1 MKPTFKIGSLL
12 LAAVMACS
20 AIFASGCS
28 FNKEWSYK
36 TSDKELAIGVYIYTL
51 DLAFQQGQTFA
62 KKLDDYDATNDKWF
76 DLEITD
82 DDGNTA
88 VARQWMKDKAQEMC
102 LEFLAVEKALKDEG
116 ATPDEATLTANKQE
130 STTYWNVGPYAQ
142 YGQIMPMSKTLE
154 PYGIS
159 YESFEYC
166 TAVHSANYSAL
177 FDAVYGAGGS
187 QEVTDEELSK
197 FFVENYADYSYI
209 PVQLYES
216 TTDDDGQQTSTALSE
231 DKIKEL
237 TDELEG
243 YVSDINGGKNMDDVD
258 KAYTEKHELA
268 QSAMVSNVEQLES
281 FSAGDDLKTAYEK
294 LDSGKAT
301 TVKVGEGETAML
313 YLLYKKDINETAKTY
328 FESASNRSTVLAAM
342 KTDDFKKYVEGLA
355 KDLDYDKNNAVET
368 HRQKR
373 KRRHP
378 QSKHPFIKGGFM
390 SRHIKLLSVI
400 MAAIMG
406 CAALSIAPVFA
417 ETDSSM
423 VDPVA
428 PEMPDEPDDPVQPD
442 VPDFT
447 EVPDSPSS
455 DPEPYNPPYTP
466 DDDGGSGSGG
476 GGGYNPSGSQS
487 SWNGYDDNDNNNNT
501 ETFYVGGGQTYIPP
515 KATAPS
521 AALYNSE
528 KKNIDDKELNK
539 NDWSD
544 IASRLKNTG
553 NANSSEDDGSGD
565 FNFIQKNTAKEDN
578 GHWIIIAGVL
588 CLLLSVTGFIYLIAS
603 AISRRRR
610 LMNPTAGSS
619 QGYYRSDS
627 DYDDGYQ
634 GGKKEKTPKN
644 GRRYK

>member
-1 MKPTFKIGSLL
+1 MKPTVKIGSLL
-12 LAAVMACS
+12 LAVVMACS

-36 TSDKELAIGVYIYTL
+36 SSDKELAIGVYIYCL
-51 DLAFQQGQTFA
+51 DLAFQQGQTLA

-355 KDLDYDKNNAVET
+355 KDLDYDKNNAVDGYDP
-368 HRQKR
+368 KM
-373 KRRHP
+373 
-378 QSKHPFIKGGFM
+378 FF
-390 SRHIKLLSVI
+390 V
-400 MAAIMG
+400 
-406 CAALSIAPVFA
+406 A
-417 ETDSSM
+417 EQPTTA
-423 VDPVA
+423 A
-428 PEMPDEPDDPVQPD
+428 PETTVAEDAADDAQ
-442 VPDFT
+442 T
-447 EVPDSPSS
+447 E
-455 DPEPYNPPYTP
+455 E
-466 DDDGGSGSGG
+466 
-476 GGGYNPSGSQS
+476 
-487 SWNGYDDNDNNNNT
+487 
-501 ETFYVGGGQTYIPP
+501 E
-515 KATAPS
+515 ATTS
-521 AALYNSE
+521 AE
-528 KKNIDDKELNK
+528 
-539 NDWSD
+539 
-544 IASRLKNTG
+544 
-553 NANSSEDDGSGD
+553 
-565 FNFIQKNTAKEDN
+565 
-578 GHWIIIAGVL
+578 
-588 CLLLSVTGFIYLIAS
+588 
-603 AISRRRR
+603 
-610 LMNPTAGSS
+610 
-619 QGYYRSDS
+619 
-627 DYDDGYQ
+627 
-634 GGKKEKTPKN
+634 
-644 GRRYK
+644 

>member
-12 LAAVMACS
+12 LVAVMACS

-355 KDLDYDKNNAVET
+355 KDLDYDKNNAVDGYDP
-368 HRQKR
+368 KM
-373 KRRHP
+373 
-378 QSKHPFIKGGFM
+378 FF
-390 SRHIKLLSVI
+390 V
-400 MAAIMG
+400 
-406 CAALSIAPVFA
+406 A
-417 ETDSSM
+417 EQPTTA
-423 VDPVA
+423 A
-428 PEMPDEPDDPVQPD
+428 PETTVAEDAADDAQ
-442 VPDFT
+442 T
-447 EVPDSPSS
+447 E
-455 DPEPYNPPYTP
+455 E
-466 DDDGGSGSGG
+466 
-476 GGGYNPSGSQS
+476 
-487 SWNGYDDNDNNNNT
+487 
-501 ETFYVGGGQTYIPP
+501 E
-515 KATAPS
+515 ATTS
-521 AALYNSE
+521 AE
-528 KKNIDDKELNK
+528 
-539 NDWSD
+539 
-544 IASRLKNTG
+544 
-553 NANSSEDDGSGD
+553 
-565 FNFIQKNTAKEDN
+565 
-578 GHWIIIAGVL
+578 
-588 CLLLSVTGFIYLIAS
+588 
-603 AISRRRR
+603 
-610 LMNPTAGSS
+610 
-619 QGYYRSDS
+619 
-627 DYDDGYQ
+627 
-634 GGKKEKTPKN
+634 
-644 GRRYK
+644 